1 VAKAKITAPS
11 PKRARPRRR
20 RGPGLWTFLLSS
32 ILLAGIAAALALGLY
47 GVQLDKIVREKF
59 EGQRWAL
66 PARVFARPLEL
77 YVGRPITQ
85 EALIGELERLKY
97 RRGNGLER
105 AGSFQVEADRVL
117 FRTRPF
123 RFWDGTEAEQLVEAR
138 IADGVVTDLRS
149 GTNGRDLAL
158 VRLDPALIA
167 SIYPTHNE
175 DRVLLSREQL
185 PATLVQTLLA
195 VEDRSF
201 FQHQGIDPKGILR
214 AAYENLMAGRTVQGA
229 STLTQQLVKNF
240 YLTQERTLERKA
252 KEAYMAVL
260 LDQRYSKDEIL
271 TAYANE
277 VYLGQDGSRA
287 IHGFGL
293 ASQFYFARDLDELNV
308 PQIALLVAILKGPGE
323 YNPRRNPDKTT
334 ERRNLV
340 IDLMA
345 YHQVISASEAETA
358 KQAPLGIKD
367 GGAKPAGEY
376 PAFIQ
381 LVRRQL
387 QRDYRE
393 ADLRSEGLHIFTT
406 LDPLIQAQTEAA
418 VKERMPKL
426 DKQRG
431 LPSGTLETAAVVTS
445 VAQGE
450 VLAIVGGRDN
460 DYAGFNRALDALRS
474 VGSAIKPVVYLT
486 ALAQPERFSLMT
498 PIADKPIS
506 IRAGGEL
513 WSPKNYDH
521 RIHGTVPLYQA
532 LAKSYNL
539 ATVNL
544 GLQVGVSEVAA
555 TLRKLGAVRPVSKF
569 PSMLL
574 GSTSLPP
581 IELAQVYQTI
591 AAGGFR
597 APLRA
602 IREVLDASGQPLNRY
617 PLAVEP
623 VVSSDAAYLTQW
635 AMRKVVEQGTATWLK
650 QRLPEGM
657 TVAGKT
663 GTTNDM
669 RDSWFAGFSGDRVLV
684 VWVGRDDNK
693 PMGLSGSSGALRVW
707 GDIMARISSEPLSD
721 HAPDSIQIASACG
734 RSGIPFSR
742 GHAVACGGGRGS
754 GDSRSGGS
762 DNVATQ
768 RAAEPQ
774 PRLAQGE
781 PEAAPERDPAPQRR
795 EPSQTRNSNPF
806 MSDFYGN

>member
-1 VAKAKITAPS
+1 VANAKITAPAK
-11 PKRARPRRR
+11 KRRRPPRRR
-20 RGPGLWTFLLSS
+20 RGFGLWAFFFSSVLLFVV
-32 ILLAGIAAALALGLY
+32 AGALALALY
-47 GVQLDKIVREKF
+47 GVHLDKVVREKF

-66 PARVFARPLEL
+66 PARVYARPLEL

-85 EALIGELERLKY
+85 EALVGELERLNY
-97 RRGNGLER
+97 RRSAALER
-105 AGSFQVEADRVL
+105 VGSFNVDDDRVL
-117 FRTRPF
+117 IRTRPF
-123 RFWDGTEAEQLVEAR
+123 RYWDGAEAERLVDVL
-138 IADGVVTDLRS
+138 IADGRVTDLRS
-149 GTNGRDLAL
+149 GSNGIDLAL
-158 VRLDPALIA
+158 IRLDPALIA

-175 DRVLLSREQL
+175 DRVLLRRQQL
-185 PATLVQTLLA
+185 PPLLVKTLLA

-201 FQHQGIDPKGILR
+201 YQHPGIDPKGIIR

-252 KEAYMAVL
+252 KEAYMAIL

-293 ASQFYFARDLDELNV
+293 ASRFYFNRDLDELSV
-308 PQIALLVAILKGPGE
+308 PQVALLVALLKGPGE
-323 YNPRRNPDKTT
+323 YNPRRNPESAT

-340 IDLMA
+340 IDLMG
-345 YHQVISASEAETA
+345 YYQIISADEAAQA
-358 KQAPLGIKD
+358 KAAPLDLKD

-376 PAFIQ
+376 PGFIQ

-393 ADLRSEGLHIFTT
+393 ADLRSEGLRIFTT
-406 LDPLIQAQTEAA
+406 LDPLIQIETEAA
-418 VKERMPKL
+418 IRERMPKL
-426 DKQRG
+426 DAQRK
-431 LPSGTLETAAVVTS
+431 LPAGTLETAAVVTS

-450 VLAIVGGRDN
+450 VLALVGGRN
-460 DYAGFNRALDALRS
+460 TEYAGFNRALDAVRS

-486 ALAQPERFSLMT
+486 ALAQPERFSLVT

-506 IRAGGEL
+506 LRAGGEL
-513 WSPKNYDH
+513 WTPQNYD
-521 RIHGTVPLYQA
+521 RRTHGTVPLYQA

-539 ATVNL
+539 ATINL
-544 GLQVGVSEVAA
+544 GLQVGVGEVAEM
-555 TLRKLGAVRPVSKF
+555 LKRLGAVRPINRV
-569 PSMLL
+569 PAMLL
-574 GSTSLPP
+574 GSASLPP

-602 IREVLDASGQPLNRY
+602 IREVLDASGKPLNRY

-650 QRLPEGM
+650 QRLPDGL

-693 PMGLSGSSGALRVW
+693 PMGLTGSSGALRVW
-707 GDIMARISSEPLSD
+707 GDIMAKIDNQPLSD
-721 HAPDSIQIASACG
+721 SSPDTIELASACG
-734 RSGIPFSR
+734 RSAIPFSR
-742 GHAVACGGGRGS
+742 GHAGGRAACGGG
-754 GDSRSGGS
+754 SGGS
-762 DNVATQ
+762 TPARRTS
-768 RAAEPQ
+768 EPK
-774 PRLAQGE
+774 LAQGE
-781 PEAAPERDPAPQRR
+781 PKAAPDPAPAPPRPERSQPRN
-795 EPSQTRNSNPF
+795 PSPF

>member
-1 VAKAKITAPS
+1 MAKAKITAPS
-11 PKRARPRRR
+11 PKRRQPRRR
-20 RGPGLWTFLLSS
+20 RRGLGLWAFFFSS
-32 ILLAGIAAALALGLY
+32 ILLLALIGALGLGLY
-47 GVQLDKIVREKF
+47 GVQLDKVVREKF

-85 EALIGELERLKY
+85 DALIGELERLKY
-97 RRGNGLER
+97 RRSAGLER
-105 AGSFQVEADRVL
+105 AGRFHVEGDRVL
-117 FRTRPF
+117 IRTRSF
-123 RFWDGTEAEQLVEAR
+123 RFWDGAEPEQRVQVR
-138 IADGVVTDLRS
+138 IADGLVTDIRS
-149 GTNGRDLAL
+149 GANGRDLAL

-175 DRVLLSREQL
+175 DRVLLQRKQL
-185 PATLVQTLLA
+185 PPLLIKTLLA

-201 FQHQGIDPKGILR
+201 YKHQGIDPKGIIR

-240 YLTQERTLERKA
+240 YLTQEQTLERKA

-271 TAYANE
+271 TTYANE

-293 ASQFYFARDLDELNV
+293 ASRFYFDRDIDELTV
-308 PQIALLVAILKGPGE
+308 PQIALLVGILKGPGE
-323 YNPRRNPDKTT
+323 YNPRRNPEQATA
-334 ERRNLV
+334 RRNLV
-340 IDLMA
+340 IDVMA
-345 YHQVISASEAETA
+345 FHQIITADQAEAA
-358 KQAPLGIKD
+358 KSSPLGIKD
-367 GGAKPAGEY
+367 GGAKPSGVY
-376 PAFIQ
+376 PAFVQ

-393 ADLRSEGLHIFTT
+393 ADLRSEGLRIFTT
-406 LDPLIQAQTEAA
+406 LDPLIQSQTEAA
-418 VKERMPKL
+418 IGERMPKL

-431 LPSGTLETAAVVTS
+431 YSLGTLETAAVVTS

-450 VLAIVGGRDN
+450 VLAIVGGRDTE
-460 DYAGFNRALDALRS
+460 YAGFNRALDAVRS
-474 VGSAIKPVVYLT
+474 IGSSIKPVIYLT
-486 ALAQPERFSLMT
+486 ALAQPERFSLVS

-506 IRAGGEL
+506 LRAGGEL
-513 WSPKNYDH
+513 WTPKNYDH
-521 RIHGTVPLYQA
+521 RVHGTVPLYKA

-544 GLQVGVSEVAA
+544 GLQVGVGEVAKM
-555 TLRKLGAVRPVSKF
+555 LRKLGAVRPVSEV
-569 PSMLL
+569 PAMLL
-574 GSTSLPP
+574 GSASLPP

-635 AMRKVVEQGTATWLK
+635 AMRQVVEQGTATWLK
-650 QRLPEGM
+650 QRLPDGM

-669 RDSWFAGFSGDRVLV
+669 RDSWFAGFSADRVLV

-707 GDIMARISSEPLSD
+707 GDIMAEIGSEPLSD
-721 HAPDSIQIASACG
+721 AFPDTIEIASACG
-734 RSGIPFSR
+734 SSDIPFSR
-742 GHAVACGGGRGS
+742 GHTGGSAACGGGGGGS
-754 GDSRSGGS
+754 SRSEPAAS
-762 DNVATQ
+762 DND
-768 RAAEPQ
+768 EPK
-774 PRLAQGE
+774 LAQGAPANKPDPE
-781 PEAAPERDPAPQRR
+781 PPRR
-795 EPSQTRNSNPF
+795 ERNERPQNSPF

>member
-1 VAKAKITAPS
+1 MAKAKITAPS
-11 PKRARPRRR
+11 RKRATPRRR
-20 RGPGLWTFLLSS
+20 RGLGLWAFFFST
-32 ILLAGIAAALALGLY
+32 ILLFGLAGALGLGLY
-47 GVQLDKIVREKF
+47 GIQLDKVVREKF
-59 EGQRWAL
+59 EGKRWAL
-66 PARVFARPLEL
+66 PARVYARPLEL
-77 YVGRPITQ
+77 YVGRPISQ
-85 EALIGELERLKY
+85 DALVGELERLKY
-97 RRGNGLER
+97 RNSSTLGR
-105 AGSFQVEADRVL
+105 AGSFDIKPDRVL
-117 FRTRPF
+117 IRTRPF
-123 RFWDGTEAEQLVEAR
+123 QFWDGSEAEQLIEVH
-138 IADGVVTDLRS
+138 IADKVVTDMRA
-149 GTNGRDLAL
+149 GNNGRDIAL

-175 DRVLLSREQL
+175 DRVLLRRQQL
-185 PATLVQTLLA
+185 PPLLIKTLLA

-201 FQHQGIDPKGILR
+201 YEHQGIDPKGILR

-260 LDQRYSKDEIL
+260 LDRRYAKEEIL

-277 VYLGQDGSRA
+277 VYLGQDGSRG

-293 ASQFYFARDLDELNV
+293 ASRFYFDRDLDELNV
-308 PQIALLVAILKGPGE
+308 PQIALLVAVLKGPGE
-323 YNPRRNPDKTT
+323 YNPRRHPEKATA
-334 ERRNLV
+334 RRNLV

-345 YHQVISASEAETA
+345 YHQIISADQAEQA
-358 KQAPLGIKD
+358 KNTPLGIKD
-367 GGAKPAGEY
+367 GGAKPVGEY

-393 ADLRSEGLHIFTT
+393 ADLRSEGLRIFTT
-406 LDPLIQAQTEAA
+406 LDPLIQSQTEAA
-418 VKERMPKL
+418 IQERMPAL

-431 LPSGTLETAAVVTS
+431 FQPGTLETAAVVTS
-445 VAQGE
+445 IAQGE
-450 VLAIVGGRDN
+450 ILALVGGRDT
-460 DYAGFNRALDALRS
+460 DYAGFNRALDAVRS
-474 VGSAIKPVVYLT
+474 VGSAIKPVIYLT
-486 ALAQPERFSLMT
+486 ALAQPERFSLVSS
-498 PIADKPIS
+498 IADQPINL
-506 IRAGGEL
+506 RVGDKL

-521 RIHGTVPLYQA
+521 RVHGNVPLYQA

-544 GLQVGVSEVAA
+544 GLQVGISDVAA
-555 TLRKLGAVRPVSKF
+555 MLRKLGAVRPVSKV
-569 PSMLL
+569 PAMLL

-602 IREVLDASGQPLNRY
+602 IREVLNASGQPLNRY

-693 PMGLSGSSGALRVW
+693 PMGLSGSTGALRVW
-707 GDIMARISSEPLSD
+707 GDIMAKISSEPLSD
-721 HAPDSIQIASACG
+721 QVPDSIEIASACG

-742 GHAVACGGGRGS
+742 GHASGSAACGGGG
-754 GDSRSGGS
+754 GGS
-762 DNVATQ
+762 KARPTDRSAD
-768 RAAEPQ
+768 AEPK
-774 PRLAQGE
+774 LAQEEPKPE
-781 PEAAPERDPAPQRR
+781 PEPAPPRR
-795 EPSQTRNSNPF
+795 ERSEPRNNSPF
-806 MSDFYGN
+806 MSNFYGN

>member
-1 VAKAKITAPS
+1 MANAKITAPAK
-11 PKRARPRRR
+11 KRRRPPRRR
-20 RGPGLWTFLLSS
+20 RGFGLWAFFFSSVLLFVV
-32 ILLAGIAAALALGLY
+32 AGALALALY
-47 GVQLDKIVREKF
+47 GVHLDKVVREKF

-66 PARVFARPLEL
+66 PARVYARPLEL

-85 EALIGELERLKY
+85 EALVGELERLNY
-97 RRGNGLER
+97 RRSAALER
-105 AGSFQVEADRVL
+105 VGSFNVDDDRVL
-117 FRTRPF
+117 IRTRPF
-123 RFWDGTEAEQLVEAR
+123 RYWDGAEAERLVEVL
-138 IADGVVTDLRS
+138 IADGRVTDLRS
-149 GTNGRDLAL
+149 GSNGIDLAL
-158 VRLDPALIA
+158 IRLDPALIA

-175 DRVLLSREQL
+175 DRVLLRRQQL
-185 PATLVQTLLA
+185 TPLLVKTLLA

-201 FQHQGIDPKGILR
+201 YQHPGIDPKGIIR

-252 KEAYMAVL
+252 KEAYMAIL

-293 ASQFYFARDLDELNV
+293 ASRFYFDRDLDELSV
-308 PQIALLVAILKGPGE
+308 PQVALLVALLKGPGE
-323 YNPRRNPDKTT
+323 YNPRRNPESAI

-340 IDLMA
+340 IDLMG
-345 YHQVISASEAETA
+345 YYQIISADETA
-358 KQAPLGIKD
+358 QAKAAPLDLKD

-393 ADLRSEGLHIFTT
+393 ADLRSEGLRIFTT
-406 LDPLIQAQTEAA
+406 LDPLIQIETEAA
-418 VKERMPKL
+418 IRERMPKL
-426 DKQRG
+426 DAQRK
-431 LPSGTLETAAVVTS
+431 LPAGTLETAAVVTS

-450 VLAIVGGRDN
+450 VLALVGGRN
-460 DYAGFNRALDALRS
+460 TEYAGFNRALDAVRS

-486 ALAQPERFSLMT
+486 ALAQPERFSLVT

-506 IRAGGEL
+506 LRAGGEL
-513 WSPKNYDH
+513 WTPQNYD
-521 RIHGTVPLYQA
+521 RRTHGTVPLYQA

-539 ATVNL
+539 ATINL
-544 GLQVGVSEVAA
+544 GLQVGVGEVAEM
-555 TLRKLGAVRPVSKF
+555 LKRLGAVRPINRV
-569 PSMLL
+569 PAMLL
-574 GSTSLPP
+574 GSASLPP
-581 IELAQVYQTI
+581 IELAQAYQTI

-602 IREVLDASGQPLNRY
+602 IREVLDASGKPLNRY

-650 QRLPEGM
+650 QRLPDGL

-693 PMGLSGSSGALRVW
+693 PMGLTGSSGALRVW
-707 GDIMARISSEPLSD
+707 GDIMAKIDNQPLSD
-721 HAPDSIQIASACG
+721 SSPDTIELASACG
-734 RSGIPFSR
+734 RSAIPFSR
-742 GHAVACGGGRGS
+742 GHASGRAACGGSSSGS
-754 GDSRSGGS
+754 GSGS
-762 DNVATQ
+762 TPARRTS
-768 RAAEPQ
+768 EPK
-774 PRLAQGE
+774 LAQGE
-781 PEAAPERDPAPQRR
+781 PKAAPDPAPAPPRPERSQPRN
-795 EPSQTRNSNPF
+795 PSPF

>member
-1 VAKAKITAPS
+1 MAKAKITAPAK
-11 PKRARPRRR
+11 KRGRPPRQR
-20 RGPGLWTFLLSS
+20 RGLGLWAFFFSSVLLFVV
-32 ILLAGIAAALALGLY
+32 AGALALGLY
-47 GVQLDKIVREKF
+47 GVHLDKVVREKF

-66 PARVFARPLEL
+66 PARVYARPLEL
-77 YVGRPITQ
+77 YVGRPIAQ

-97 RRGNGLER
+97 RRSAALER
-105 AGSFQVEADRVL
+105 AGSFNVDGDRVSI
-117 FRTRPF
+117 RTRPF
-123 RFWDGTEAEQLVEAR
+123 RYWDGTEAERLVEVL
-138 IADGVVTDLRS
+138 IADGRVTDLRS
-149 GTNGRDLAL
+149 GSNGIDLAL
-158 VRLDPALIA
+158 IRLDPALIA

-175 DRVLLSREQL
+175 DRVLLRRQQL
-185 PATLVQTLLA
+185 PPLLVKTLLA

-201 FQHQGIDPKGILR
+201 YQHPGIDPKGIIR

-240 YLTQERTLERKA
+240 YLTQARTLERKA
-252 KEAYMAVL
+252 KEAYMAIL
-260 LDQRYSKDEIL
+260 LDHRYSKDEIL

-293 ASQFYFARDLDELNV
+293 ASRFYFDRDLDELNV

-323 YNPRRNPDKTT
+323 YNPRRQPEKAT

-345 YHQVISASEAETA
+345 HYQVISADEAA
-358 KQAPLGIKD
+358 KAKAAPLNLKE

-393 ADLRSEGLHIFTT
+393 ADLRSEGLRIFTT
-406 LDPLIQAQTEAA
+406 LDPLVQIETEAA
-418 VKERMPKL
+418 IHERMPKL
-426 DKQRG
+426 DAQRK
-431 LPSGTLETAAVVTS
+431 LPPGTLETAAVVTS

-450 VLAIVGGRDN
+450 VLALVGGRN
-460 DYAGFNRALDALRS
+460 TEYAGFNRALDAVRS

-486 ALAQPERFSLMT
+486 ALAQPERFSLVT

-506 IRAGGEL
+506 LRAGGEL
-513 WSPKNYDH
+513 WTPQNYD
-521 RIHGTVPLYQA
+521 RRLHGSVPLYQA

-539 ATVNL
+539 ATINL
-544 GLQVGVSEVAA
+544 GLQVGVGEVAEM
-555 TLRKLGAVRPVSKF
+555 LKRLGAVRPINRV
-569 PSMLL
+569 PAMLL
-574 GSTSLPP
+574 GSASLPP

-602 IREVLDASGQPLNRY
+602 IREVLDASGKPLNRY

-650 QRLPEGM
+650 QRLPEGL

-693 PMGLSGSSGALRVW
+693 PMGLTGSSGALRVW
-707 GDIMARISSEPLSD
+707 GDIMATIDNQPLSD
-721 HAPDSIQIASACG
+721 SSPDTIELASACG
-734 RSGIPFSR
+734 RSAIPFSR
-742 GHAVACGGGRGS
+742 GHAGGRAACGGS
-754 GDSRSGGS
+754 SSGGS
-762 DNVATQ
+762 TPARRTS
-768 RAAEPQ
+768 EPK
-774 PRLAQGE
+774 LAQGE
-781 PEAAPERDPAPQRR
+781 PKAAPDPAPAPPRPERSQPRN
-795 EPSQTRNSNPF
+795 PSPF

>member
-1 VAKAKITAPS
+1 MAKAKITAPS
-11 PKRARPRRR
+11 PKRTTPRRR
-20 RGPGLWTFLLSS
+20 RGLGLWAFLFSS
-32 ILLAGIAAALALGLY
+32 ILLAALAGALALGLY
-47 GVQLDKIVREKF
+47 GVHLDKIVREKF
-59 EGQRWAL
+59 EGKRWAL
-66 PARVFARPLEL
+66 PARVYARPLEL
-77 YVGRPITQ
+77 YVGRPISQ
-85 EALIGELERLKY
+85 DALVGELERLNY
-97 RRGNGLER
+97 RRSSELAR
-105 AGSFQVEADRVL
+105 AGSYQVEADRVL
-117 FRTRPF
+117 IRTRPF
-123 RFWDGTEAEQLVEAR
+123 QFWDGSEAERLVDVR
-138 IADGVVTDLRS
+138 IADDLVTDMRS
-149 GTNGRDLAL
+149 GNNGRDLAL

-175 DRVLLSREQL
+175 DRVLLRHQQL
-185 PATLVQTLLA
+185 PPLLIKTLLA

-201 FQHQGIDPKGILR
+201 YKHHGIDPKGIVR

-240 YLTQERTLERKA
+240 YLTQDRTLERKA

-260 LDQRYSKDEIL
+260 LDQRYSKEEIL

-277 VYLGQDGSRA
+277 VYFGQDGSRA

-293 ASQFYFARDLDELNV
+293 ASRFYFDRDIDELNV

-323 YNPRRNPDKTT
+323 HNPRRHPEKATQ
-334 ERRNLV
+334 RRNLV

-345 YHQVISASEAETA
+345 YHQIISAEEAEEA
-358 KQAPLGIKD
+358 KNTPLGIKD

-376 PAFIQ
+376 PSFVQ

-393 ADLRSEGLHIFTT
+393 ADLRSEGLRIFTT
-406 LDPLIQAQTEAA
+406 LDPLIQGQTEAEIH
-418 VKERMPKL
+418 ERMAKL
-426 DKQRG
+426 DKQRR
-431 LPSGTLETAAVVTS
+431 LAPGTLETAAVVTS

-450 VLAIVGGRDN
+450 VLALVGGRDT
-460 DYAGFNRALDALRS
+460 DYAGFNRALDAVRS
-474 VGSAIKPVVYLT
+474 VGSAIKPVVYLA
-486 ALAQPERFSLMT
+486 ALAQPERFSLVS
-498 PIADKPIS
+498 PIADQPIS
-506 IRAGGEL
+506 LRAGGEL
-513 WSPKNYDH
+513 WTPKNYDH
-521 RIHGTVPLYQA
+521 RLHGTVPLYQA
-532 LAKSYNL
+532 LANSYNL

-544 GLQVGVSEVAA
+544 GLQVGVNEVAEM
-555 TLRKLGAVRPVSKF
+555 LRRLGAVRPVSKV
-569 PSMLL
+569 PAMLL
-574 GSTSLPP
+574 GSASLPP

-602 IREVLDASGQPLNRY
+602 IREVLNASGQPLNRY

-623 VVSSDAAYLTQW
+623 VVGSDAVYLTQW

-707 GDIMARISSEPLSD
+707 GDIMAEISTEPLSD
-721 HAPDSIQIASACG
+721 IAPDSIEIASVCG
-734 RSGIPFSR
+734 RSNIPFSR
-742 GHAVACGGGRGS
+742 GHAGSSASCGGGGNGGGS
-754 GDSRSGGS
+754 RRSGPS
-762 DNVATQ
+762 STPNV
-768 RAAEPQ
+768 EPK
-774 PRLAQGE
+774 LAQGE
-781 PEAAPERDPAPQRR
+781 PTPEPEPVPPRR
-795 EPSQTRNSNPF
+795 ERNDSRNNSPF
-806 MSDFYGN
+806 MSNFYDN